1 MKSYKVVAFDL
12 DGTLTNPERGLVEA
26 FVYAFRRLGI
36 FDGDREALKRYIG
49 PPLYEEWQRDFGWSF
64 EEASAAV
71 EIFREY
77 YNVYGWWD
85 NEVYPGIEDM
95 LRQLSESG
103 KILVVA
109 TSKPEQTAKRVLA
122 LFGLDKYFDCIA
134 GASMNGTADGKS
146 QILSRALR
154 SVGVADADECIL
166 VGDRKYDAEGAA
178 QVGCD
183 SIGVLW
189 GHGSREEL
197 EAAGFTALAAAPE
210 EIVSKFKEI

>member
-1 MKSYKVVAFDL
+1 MKEYDTVAFDL
-12 DGTLTNPERGLVEA
+12 DGTLTNPERGLLSA
-26 FVYAFRRLGI
+26 FEYAFKKLGVTYESR
-36 FDGDREALKRYIG
+36 DSLKKYIG
-49 PPLYEEWQRDFGWSF
+49 PPLYDEWQKDFGWSF
-64 EEASAAV
+64 DEASHAV
-71 EIFREY
+71 DIFREY

-197 EAAGFTALAAAPE
+197 EAAGFTALATSPE
-210 EIVSKFKEI
+210 DIVSKFKEI